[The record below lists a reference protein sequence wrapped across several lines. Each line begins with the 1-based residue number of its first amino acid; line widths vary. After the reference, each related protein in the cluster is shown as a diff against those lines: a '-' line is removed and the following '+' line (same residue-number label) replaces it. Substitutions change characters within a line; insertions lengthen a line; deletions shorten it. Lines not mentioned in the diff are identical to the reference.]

1 MAKKKDNG
9 LFGDGD
15 SKALAAAVAKHN
27 ETEYAKAK
35 RVTTATTRRG
45 LSGDFSGNKTKSQR
59 TAYSQRRS
67 NIDVPELSTPKSS
80 VKANT
85 TTTRN
90 TDLSSIS
97 DDTLISDLHELNKA
111 LGWRSRGTDYM
122 SAGARSDLTRG
133 NNVAVQYLSELKKRG
148 YDTTELD
155 KEQSDFGSYLNDYT
169 SFFSQFKD
177 EDDFNERFKYPNKYA
192 NSKGKDIE
200 SAITELTG
208 GSNVD
213 LSELSW
219 LKRNRYSYYTTDELK
234 SLAKQLESQIEK
246 S

>member
-80 VKANT
+80 VKAIVNVLPG
-85 TTTRN
+85 RQYACG
-90 TDLSSIS
+90 DVF
-97 DDTLISDLHELNKA
+97 
-111 LGWRSRGTDYM
+111 
-122 SAGARSDLTRG
+122 SAGP
-133 NNVAVQYLSELKKRG
+133 VA
-148 YDTTELD
+148 
-155 KEQSDFGSYLNDYT
+155 
-169 SFFSQFKD
+169 
-177 EDDFNERFKYPNKYA
+177 
-192 NSKGKDIE
+192 
-200 SAITELTG
+200 
-208 GSNVD
+208 
-213 LSELSW
+213 
-219 LKRNRYSYYTTDELK
+219 
-234 SLAKQLESQIEK
+234 
-246 S
+246 